1 MADPPSQPTGSTPT
15 PATPRKVANQERDIP
30 WRLILL
36 GAVTLYVI
44 LFAALNSDEVRVD
57 FVLFKTSTSLI
68 VVMIIGILL
77 GAVGGYL
84 FRELRARRRRQA
96 AAGKSAP

>member
-1 MADPPSQPTGSTPT
+1 MADPPSQPTGSPPTPT
-15 PATPRKVANQERDIP
+15 TPRKAADQERDIP

-36 GAVTLYVI
+36 GAVTIYVI
-44 LFAALNSDEVRVD
+44 LFAALNSDEVRVH
-57 FVLFKTSTSLI
+57 FIFFTTSTSLI

-84 FRELRARRRRQA
+84 FRELRARRRKA
-96 AAGKSAP
+96 TIGKTAR

>member
-1 MADPPSQPTGSTPT
+1 MADPPSEPAGPTPT
-15 PATPRKVANQERDIP
+15 PVTPRKAVGQERDIP

-36 GAVTLYVI
+36 GAVTLYVV
-44 LFAALNSDEVRVD
+44 LFAALNSDEVRVH
-57 FVLFKTSTSLI
+57 FIFFTTTTSLI

-84 FRELRARRRRQA
+84 FRELRARRRRKPATA
-96 AAGKSAP
+96 AR